1 MKGSKIFPYKEAV
14 YKWVIYI
21 AAVALVVLFM
31 PSEGKFNY
39 QFEVGK
45 PWKYG
50 QLMAT
55 FDFPIYKS
63 DEVIKKEQD
72 SIRSTFQPYFQRNAL
87 TETEERKS

>member
-1 MKGSKIFPYKEAV
+1 MKSSKRFPYKEV
-14 YKWVIYI
+14 IYKWIIYI
-21 AAVALVVLFM
+21 AAVALVVSFM
-31 PSEGKFNY
+31 PSDGKFNY

-63 DEVIKKEQD
+63 EKVIKKNKTA
-72 SIRSTFQPYFQRNAL
+72 SVPCSNLTFKEMLKWKRMN
-87 TETEERKS
+87 